1 MKRDV
6 KDGAIIG
13 GIIGV
18 LVWLYDFRYM
28 ITGGRPETPIAD
40 VLCDSLVAGPW
51 SLVDTVCTFG
61 LEGANV
67 VCAFLLP
74 FLILLTAGVIMG
86 GVLAWLLRAIR
97 KAPAPES

>member
-18 LVWLYDFRYM
+18 LVWLYDFRYL
-28 ITGGRPETPIAD
+28 IIGGRPATPLSDAI
-40 VLCDSLVAGPW
+40 CDSLVPGPW
-51 SLVDTVCTFG
+51 SLVDTVCNFG
-61 LEGANV
+61 IEGVNV

-74 FLILLTAGVIMG
+74 FLILTTAGVITG
-86 GVLAWLLRAIR
+86 GALARLIRAIR